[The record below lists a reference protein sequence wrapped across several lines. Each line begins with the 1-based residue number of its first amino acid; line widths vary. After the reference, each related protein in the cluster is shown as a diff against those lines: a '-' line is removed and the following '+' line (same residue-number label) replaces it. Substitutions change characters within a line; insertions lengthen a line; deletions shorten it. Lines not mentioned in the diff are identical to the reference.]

1 MLRYFCGSARL
12 FLNQHGNHSKS
23 QSMTCLWDRN
33 WTASLDALECDWVA
47 CLKPAAPP
55 LSTNL
60 RVTHWDGEPIPF
72 GGKARYVCHRGTQFE
87 EDPHQE
93 FVEYECQESTEGAL
107 TRGFFDV
114 PEKEEDWPRCLY
126 GELYERNLISYKN
139 IFYFSSTLSKAT

>member
-1 MLRYFCGSARL
+1 M
-12 FLNQHGNHSKS
+12 FLDQNGNHSES

-33 WTASLDALECDWVA
+33 WTASLDDLECDWVA

-55 LSTNL
+55 RSTNL

-87 EDPHQE
+87 DDPYQE
-93 FVEYECQESTEGAL
+93 SLEYECQDTTEGAL

-114 PEKEEDWPRCLY
+114 PAKEEDWPRCLY
-126 GELYERNLISYKN
+126 GKYFKNHTFLYMVY
-139 IFYFSSTLSKAT
+139 FFSSPLSKAT